1 MRALLPTRGTSLS
14 IDGPGDSAR
23 IRWIDR
29 APIFGISASVST
41 STPMPPT
48 QWVKLRQ
55 NSSPFGSASTSVRIV
70 EPVVVKPE
78 VASKKQSTSE
88 GMLPWKK
95 NGSPP
100 KNDTRIH
107 PSATIAKPS
116 RARRLSLR
124 GRSSDKSPPT
134 AIVIAMEIRIA
145 GASPPPISSETTSG
159 TAISAAS
166 TISTLPISLNV
177 NRLFM
182 AGSPESRR
190 RPPS

>member
-1 MRALLPTRGTSLS
+1 MS

-29 APIFGISASVST
+29 APIFEISASVST

-70 EPVVVKPE
+70 EPVVVKPDT
-78 VASKKQSTSE
+78 VSKKQSTSE

-100 KNDTRIH
+100 KNDTRIQL
-107 PSATIAKPS
+107 SATVAKPS

-124 GRSSDKSPPT
+124 GRSSASSPPAAIVT
-134 AIVIAMEIRIA
+134 AIASRIA
-145 GASPPPISSETTSG
+145 GASPPPINRETISG
-159 TAISAAS
+159 TAIIAAS
-166 TISTLPISLNV
+166 SISTLPTSLNV
-177 NRLFM
+177 SRLFM
-182 AGSPESRR
+182 RGAPKSRR
-190 RPPS
+190 RPRG